1 MLSSAAALARQD
13 LQPTHGVGMAIK
25 RILAVT
31 GMIMLCSGCAS
42 GLNSHQ
48 KAEFKHFEARGQAV
62 EEKNPGLGAALG
74 LLPGGGSFYGREY
87 GLGVVNLL
95 FWPVSILWDPI
106 SGHDAAQSI
115 NYQATK
121 AQLDHQYQR
130 ELNGL
135 DEKLQTGQIDIT
147 QYTLEKRKF
156 DQKYRYN

>member
-1 MLSSAAALARQD
+1 MSINRIFAAASVIVFC
-13 LQPTHGVGMAIK
+13 T
-25 RILAVT
+25 
-31 GMIMLCSGCAS
+31 GCAS

-48 KAEFKHFEARGQAV
+48 EAELKYFEARGQAV

-95 FWPVSILWDPI
+95 FWPLSILWDPV
-106 SGHDAAQSI
+106 SGHDASQSI

-121 AQLDHQYQR
+121 AHLHSQHER
-130 ELNGL
+130 ELDGL
-135 DEKLQTGQIDIT
+135 DEQLQTGQIDIT
-147 QYTLEKRKF
+147 QYTLSKRKV